1 MSDSASNAPTP
12 PSHAAQPPLPPLPP
26 AHSPPIAASPAGQRV
41 QNWGNRAWRA
51 FGATPWW
58 RLVLGGLIVIIGA
71 ILLAIP
77 FDSFRIANKIR
88 SQAAKDALRTSLQHE
103 VLERARG
110 GLLIARSLAMGDEQV
125 AEIDS
130 AIAEIDREISK
141 PIGSERFEGSLN
153 ELQSKIDA
161 QRAKRNEAL
170 QRLNDAATKLAQG
183 KEDNK
188 IDLAETI
195 REITDEIES
204 LNETLVALEEQRIE
218 KEAQRTEQ
226 EAERAAREA
235 ERAAEEASRR
245 SATPPRTQ
253 KSPNAPGAPSAPK
266 AAPAPIAPLAPIKS
280 SGGVDK
286 RDQGTVTTIDVGGAS
301 LKVTTVDGKV
311 KVTAGEGGQES
322 VIATVDV
329 SKLAPKVKVTNKD
342 GETSKIDVD
351 LFGRKVL
358 VLEDAKSD
366 VKTIGAIGFQPDE
379 PSAALIRETI
389 NRDVQKFLIAGTAT
403 LVLTILFF
411 FMLIARSFAGR
422 AARGEQRAV
431 IAESRERTE
440 SHARQLAEARLTL
453 MRAQVEP
460 HFLFNTLA
468 HVQALQEID
477 PPQASTMLE
486 QLIAYLR
493 ASMPSMRDTKST
505 LGREIDVVRAY
516 LELLKIRMGDRL
528 KFFVNVPADM
538 NDTSLP
544 PTMIATLV
552 ENAIK
557 HGLEP
562 KKEGGSIAV
571 QVRKLEATAEHP
583 ERMEVLVADDGLGFG
598 AADTQGTGVGLANTR
613 ERLKMLYGS
622 QAELA
627 VEPNAPTGVRAI
639 IRVPLVMPETID
651 EAHDELA
658 LNGSSANVS
667 PFTIQTV
674 ALLALCFG
682 WLGVHRFYIG
692 RARTGF
698 MQAALGMLSLLSSG
712 VPVFVVPL
720 VIWVVLDMVWV
731 ITREFRDAHGR
742 RIMRRD
748 ARDRRAYSATQ
759 SFKKPRAA
767 NVSESSRGI
776 ALLLAVPL
784 GWTGA
789 HRFYVGRV
797 GTGLAM
803 LLTLGG
809 LGLWWLIDIVM
820 VACGQL
826 KDMDGK
832 WVNEWE

>member
-1 MSDSASNAPTP
+1 MSDFASNVP
-12 PSHAAQPPLPPLPP
+12 PPPGNSLPPPLPPPP
-26 AHSPPIAASPAGQRV
+26 LSSEAPLAASPAGQRV
-41 QNWGNRAWRA
+41 QSWSNRAWRG
-51 FGATPWW
+51 FGTTAWW
-58 RLVLGGLIVIIGA
+58 RLVLGGLIVIVGTIM
-71 ILLAIP
+71 LAMP
-77 FDSFRIANKIR
+77 FDSFRLANKLQ
-88 SQAAKDALRTSLQHE
+88 SQAAKEALRTALQHE
-103 VLERARG
+103 VLLRARG
-110 GLLIARSLAMGDEQV
+110 GLIVARSLAVGDEQLS
-125 AEIDS
+125 EIDS
-130 AIAEIDREISK
+130 AISDIDRDLAKPLAQERFRGSIAELQTKIDRQRTKRSEALVRLNAAALSLSQGKSEATEKIREIS
-141 PIGSERFEGSLN
+141 
-153 ELQSKIDA
+153 
-161 QRAKRNEAL
+161 
-170 QRLNDAATKLAQG
+170 
-183 KEDNK
+183 
-188 IDLAETI
+188 
-195 REITDEIES
+195 DEIETIS
-204 LNETLVALEEQRIE
+204 ETMQSLEEQLSDM
-218 KEAQRTEQ
+218 QTV
-226 EAERAAREA
+226 AREA
-235 ERAAEEASRR
+235 AEHEAMMAPNAPAAPAIGAPPAAPVTPKPPAKTRLEKLTPTSAACD
-245 SATPPRTQ
+245 SATPPASC
-253 KSPNAPGAPSAPK
+253 KSTGKDVARVQFDVMGTKGTAVIDLRGAT
-266 AAPAPIAPLAPIKS
+266 PL
-280 SGGVDK
+280 
-286 RDQGTVTTIDVGGAS
+286 
-301 LKVTTVDGKV
+301 TVDI
-311 KVTAGEGGQES
+311 AGS
-322 VIATVDV
+322 TPAA
-329 SKLAPKVKVTNKD
+329 L
-342 GETSKIDVD
+342 
-351 LFGRKVL
+351 
-358 VLEDAKSD
+358 
-366 VKTIGAIGFQPDE
+366 GFQPGE
-379 PSAALIRETI
+379 PDAATIRQTI
-389 NRDVQKFLIAGTAT
+389 ARDVQKFIYASIAT
-403 LVLTILFF
+403 LMLLATFF

-486 QLIAYLR
+486 QLISYLR
-493 ASMPSMRDTKST
+493 AAMPSMRDTKST

-528 KFFVNVPADM
+528 KFFINVPVDM
-538 NDTSLP
+538 SGTSLP

-571 QVRKLEATAEHP
+571 QVRKLEATSEHP

-598 AADTQGTGVGLANTR
+598 AADTHGTGIGLANTR

-639 IRVPLVMPETID
+639 IRVPLVMPETVD
-651 EAHDELA
+651 DMHDEDSIA
-658 LNGSSANVS
+658 GSNANVS

-692 RARTGF
+692 RMRTGI
-698 MQAALGMLSLLSSG
+698 MQAMLGMLSLLSSG

-720 VIWVVLDMVWV
+720 LIWVVLDMVWV
-731 ITREFRDAHGR
+731 VTRDFRDAHGR
-742 RIMRRD
+742 RILRRD
-748 ARDRRAYSATQ
+748 ARDRRNYSAAQ

-767 NVSESSRGI
+767 NASESSRGI
-776 ALLLAVPL
+776 ALVLAIPL

-803 LLTLGG
+803 LFTLGG

>member
-1 MSDSASNAPTP
+1 MSDSASNV
-12 PSHAAQPPLPPLPP
+12 PSPSGHSAPPLPPLPP
-26 AHSPPIAASPAGQRV
+26 LPPEAPLAASPAGRQV
-41 QNWGNRAWRA
+41 QSWGNRAWRR
-51 FGATPWW
+51 FGTTAWW
-58 RLVLGGLIVIIGA
+58 RLVVGGLIVLLGT

-77 FDSFRIANKIR
+77 FDSFRMANKIR

-103 VLERARG
+103 VLERARS
-110 GLLIARSLAMGDEQV
+110 GLIVVRSFASNGDELS
-125 AEIDS
+125 EIDS
-130 AIAEIDREISK
+130 AISEIDRDLAK
-141 PIGSERFEGSLN
+141 PLAQERFLGSLG
-153 ELQSKIDA
+153 ELQVKIDR
-161 QRAKRNEAL
+161 QRAKRDEAL
-170 QRLNDAATKLAQG
+170 VRLNAAALSLSQG
-183 KEDNK
+183 KQEATEK
-188 IDLAETI
+188 I
-195 REITDEIES
+195 REVADEIES
-204 LNETLVALEEQRIE
+204 VTEAIQSLEEQF
-218 KEAQRTEQ
+218 TEMKS
-226 EAERAAREA
+226 ELGE
-235 ERAAEEASRR
+235 
-245 SATPPRTQ
+245 TQ
-253 KSPNAPGAPSAPK
+253 QSTPK
-266 AAPAPIAPLAPIKS
+266 AAPASPASPATPEPPAKPRSKTTTSSQTSTCLSKSGASGNTTTCTESEKNLARVQFNVLGNKGAAVIDTN
-280 SGGVDK
+280 SGNLL
-286 RDQGTVTTIDVGGAS
+286 TIDLQG
-301 LKVTTVDGKV
+301 LRP
-311 KVTAGEGGQES
+311 TA
-322 VIATVDV
+322 
-329 SKLAPKVKVTNKD
+329 L
-342 GETSKIDVD
+342 
-351 LFGRKVL
+351 
-358 VLEDAKSD
+358 
-366 VKTIGAIGFQPDE
+366 GFQPGE
-379 PSAALIRETI
+379 PSAAYIRNTI
-389 NRDVQKFLIAGTAT
+389 SRDVQKFIYASIAT
-403 LVLTILFF
+403 LVLLALFF

-431 IAESRERTE
+431 IAESRGRTE

-486 QLIAYLR
+486 QLISYLR
-493 ASMPSMRDTKST
+493 AAMPSMRDTKST

-516 LELLKIRMGDRL
+516 LELLKIRMGGRL
-528 KFFVNVPADM
+528 KFFINVPVDM
-538 NDTSLP
+538 NGTSLP

-571 QVRKLEATAEHP
+571 QVRKLEATSEHP

-598 AADTQGTGVGLANTR
+598 AADTQGTGIGLANTR

-622 QAELA
+622 QAELS

-639 IRVPLVMPETID
+639 IRVPLVMPETVD
-651 EAHDELA
+651 EMHDDIA
-658 LNGSSANVS
+658 LGGSSANVS

-692 RARTGF
+692 RMRTGF
-698 MQAALGMLSLLSSG
+698 MQAALGMLSLLSGG

-731 ITREFRDAHGR
+731 VTREFRDAHGR

-748 ARDRRAYSATQ
+748 AQDRRAYSATQ

-767 NVSESSRGI
+767 NASESSRGI
-776 ALLLAVPL
+776 ALLLAIPL

-803 LLTLGG
+803 LFTLGG